1 MTWSYRQARF
11 RPSDRAIVRDSFLYA
26 APDDAGVRMFSVY
39 PHASESSQYLTALSV
54 SDGLNAKV
62 SSRLPEFPGSTTE
75 DRLYDTEGILIS
87 LSICS
92 LSDSPLPEDATFLSY
107 SIYSEG
113 PGETTR
119 VIGFKDPDFASA
131 WSRVVID
138 GAAGWRR
145 ISNVA
150 TLNDVGGQP
159 ALHTT
164 GVVDGSGAAYDRVV
178 YRPVDASNG
187 DMVQE
192 ITFVSGGTPAA
203 RSFQWRGKAY
213 LPVVVQEQLDG
224 GASNLHGGLFWL
236 AETNGFEPW
245 ICPLVGNWSVS
256 RYATFSRF
264 EANPLNPPIGVT
276 LSDGEAILFA
286 SPSKANVYQTQI
298 DRITISPI
306 GATLPLPPAQA
317 QGLAYLPGGL
327 TSVFDGQ
334 RVFEAGFLARPVL
347 TREEGSTEAPGIPA
361 GTYLYL
367 AEWEHFDAK
376 GNRHVSAPS
385 PVLSVEVV

>member
-26 APDDAGVRMFSVY
+26 APDDASVRMFSVY
-39 PHASESSQYLTALSV
+39 PHALESSQYLTALSV
-54 SDGLNAKV
+54 SDGLNAKI

-87 LSICS
+87 MSICS
-92 LSDSPLPEDATFLSY
+92 LSDAPLPADATFLSY

-119 VIGFKDPDFASA
+119 VIGFKDADFSSA
-131 WSRVVID
+131 WSRVIID
-138 GAAGWRR
+138 STAGWRK
-145 ISNVA
+145 IANVA
-150 TLNDVGGQP
+150 TLNDVGGEP

-164 GVVDGSGAAYDRVV
+164 GVLDGGGVAYDRVV
-178 YRPVDASNG
+178 YRPADASNG
-187 DMVQE
+187 DLLQDV
-192 ITFVSGGTPAA
+192 TLVSGGVPAA
-203 RSFQWRGKAY
+203 RPFAWGGKAY

-224 GASNLHGGLFWL
+224 GPSNLHGGLFWL

-245 ICPLVGNWSVS
+245 ICPLVGAWSVS

-306 GATLPLPPAQA
+306 GATLPLPHTQA

-347 TREEGSTEAPGIPA
+347 TREIWSTEAAGIPA